1 MMLSGIFCF
10 ASAQTSPVVG
20 SGSSAAMAAGY
31 TITLTHPTNSFRLGS
46 PIQVTM
52 TVKNITDRDI
62 FWSASRGTDNDTW
75 YADFRFL
82 LTKDGKEVETT
93 SFHRLI
99 SGRQRP
105 NDPVA
110 IWSKSTILIPKPPGT
125 IFVITVDLK
134 HLYQITEPG
143 QYMLEISRVAEDNKT
158 IVHSNLAAINVEP

>member
-1 MMLSGIFCF
+1 MMFSGIFCF

-20 SGSSAAMAAGY
+20 GGSSASTAAGY
-31 TITLTHPTNSFRLGS
+31 IIMLTQPTNSFRLDS

-52 TVKNITDRDI
+52 TIKNITDRDI
-62 FWSASRGTDNDTW
+62 FWSASRGTSNDTW

-93 SFHRLI
+93 FFHRLI

-110 IWSKSTILIPKPPGT
+110 IWTGSTILLPKPPGT
-125 IFVITVDLK
+125 IFVISVDLK
-134 HLYQITEPG
+134 HLYQITEAG
-143 QYMLEISRVAEDNKT
+143 QYKLEISRFADDKT
-158 IVHSNLAAINVEP
+158 IVHSNPVTFNVEP